1 MEMERTPVL
10 EVGGFCYLA
19 LSHKWVLTRHTLCSI
34 RPLPYVGAMGK
45 DHNLSLTTQGLDY
58 QPAESKDHRPSNSL

>member
-1 MEMERTPVL
+1 MKMERAPVL

-19 LSHKWVLTRHTLCSI
+19 LSKWGLTGHTLCFI
-34 RPLPYVGAMGK
+34 RPLPYVGAVGK
-45 DHNLSLTTQGLDY
+45 DHILSLTTQGLDY